1 MAVLADRTYD
11 YILQLLGFDR
21 LAYPDHP
28 VIEAL
33 KNVSNSSA
41 SRMCPTLHIQVSFN

>member
-33 KNVSNSSA
+33 KDVSYTSYPSLFQL
-41 SRMCPTLHIQVSFN
+41 S